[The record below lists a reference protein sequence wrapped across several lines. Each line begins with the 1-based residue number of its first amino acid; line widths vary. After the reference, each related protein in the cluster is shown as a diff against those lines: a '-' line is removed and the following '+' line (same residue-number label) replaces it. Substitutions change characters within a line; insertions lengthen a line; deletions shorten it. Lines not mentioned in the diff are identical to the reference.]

1 MEKNDDIL
9 LEVKDLHASLY
20 TDAGE
25 VQAVRGINYKLRRG
39 EVLGIVG
46 ESGCGKSISTACIL
60 SLLPA
65 SGRVTQGEILFEGRN
80 LLKMSRHELMDV
92 RGNEIAMIFQDPM
105 TSLDSLFSVGYQI
118 DESLRRHT
126 SLSKKERHDRII
138 ELLKMVGISEPE
150 RRMKQFPHEFS
161 GGMRQRVMIAMA
173 LACNPKLLIADEPTT
188 ALDVTIQAQ
197 IIDLIREIKNKI
209 GMAVIFI
216 THDMGVVADISD
228 RIAVMY
234 AGKFVETGD
243 KRSIFYHPRHP
254 YTKGI
259 LASVPHIDEENEKL
273 VGIDGNPPDLV
284 HVPSACPFAPRC
296 GECSEKCKASE
307 PELSPVPE
315 SEDHACACFL
325 NI

>member
-1 MEKNDDIL
+1 MEKTDDVL
-9 LEVKDLHASLY
+9 LEVKNLHASLY
-20 TDAGE
+20 TDLGE
-25 VQAVRGINYKLRRG
+25 VQAVRGISYTLHKG

-46 ESGCGKSISTACIL
+46 ESGCGKSISTSCIL
-60 SLLPA
+60 RLLPA
-65 SGRVTQGEILFEGRN
+65 SGKVTEGEIWFEGRD
-80 LLKMSRHELMDV
+80 LLKISSRELMDV

-105 TSLDSLFSVGYQI
+105 TSLDSLFTIGYQI

-126 SLSKKERHDRII
+126 SLSKNERYGRIC
-138 ELLKMVGISEPE
+138 ELLSLVGITQPE
-150 RRMKQFPHEFS
+150 RRMKQYPHEFS

-197 IIDLIREIKNKI
+197 IIDLIKDIKDKT

-243 KRSIFYHPRHP
+243 KRSIFYSPAHP
-254 YTKGI
+254 YTEGI
-259 LASVPHIDEENEKL
+259 LDSVPHIDGARAKL
-273 VGIDGNPPDLV
+273 TGIDGNPPDLV
-284 HVPSACPFAPRC
+284 KIPAACPFAPRC
-296 GECSEKCKASE
+296 AKCMEKCRKSE
-307 PELSPVPE
+307 PQLVTVGENHE
-315 SEDHACACFL
+315 SACFL
-325 NI
+325 CEK